1 MADNLTANTQD
12 QLHWSSTGVE
22 LVGNGYGDFLNQLK

>member
-12 QLHWSSTGVE
+12 QLHWNSTGDE